1 MTPAVRSMVS
11 TLAGGGGG
19 GSSSRSRRRRR
30 GETARDA
37 WAESAGATRAKAWA
51 AACVRRT
58 AHGTLGGSI
67 GCRLLLTH
75 WRCSA
80 VRSAEPFC
88 SSEIWI
94 KFSATTP
101 AIILFMQK
109 YERKTQVMK
118 KAADAIDASRTGAV
132 LKANVSVPV

>member
-1 MTPAVRSMVS
+1 
-11 TLAGGGGG
+11 
-19 GSSSRSRRRRR
+19 
-30 GETARDA
+30 
-37 WAESAGATRAKAWA
+37 
-51 AACVRRT
+51 
-58 AHGTLGGSI
+58 
-67 GCRLLLTH
+67 
-75 WRCSA
+75 